1 MLPYQSSWQ
10 SITRVL
16 LPIAKRQMELASE
29 YTGLAG
35 FEPSTYRL
43 GGGRSILLSYSPS
56 YRVIIA
62 SLDRVQSIYTHAAE
76 CEQ

>member
-1 MLPYQSSWQ
+1 
-10 SITRVL
+10 
-16 LPIAKRQMELASE
+16 MELASE